1 MPTSIPTTEPLA
13 LRAGDSA
20 TWRISL
26 CDYPAG
32 AGWVLS
38 YALLSASAPKITFA
52 AAADG
57 DDHLVTLTAATTATW
72 AAARY
77 SMMATVSDGT
87 DRATVRLADIVV
99 LPDLTAAANYDGRSH
114 ARKMLEAIEA
124 AIEARATN
132 EQLDLI
138 ELTINI
144 SGASSHTSKRDRAAL
159 LEYRSKYR
167 AEVAR
172 EDAASGNRPGRGRVL
187 LRF

>member
-26 CDYPAG
+26 GDYPAG

-57 DDHLVTLTAATTATW
+57 DDHLVTLAAATTATW

-87 DRATVRLADIVV
+87 DRTTVRLADIVV

-124 AIEARATN
+124 ALESRATA

-138 ELTINI
+138 ELSIYNR
-144 SGASSHTSKRDRAAL
+144 TSKRGQGVL

>member
-124 AIEARATN
+124 ALESRATA

-138 ELTINI
+138 ELSIYNR
-144 SGASSHTSKRDRAAL
+144 TSKRGQGVL

>member
-1 MPTSIPTTEPLA
+1 M
-13 LRAGDSA
+13 RAGDSA

-57 DDHLVTLTAATTATW
+57 DDHLVTLTSATTATW

-87 DRATVRLADIVV
+87 DRATVRAADIVV
-99 LPDLTAAANYDGRSH
+99 LPDLTVAPNYDGRSH

-124 AIEARATN
+124 ALESRATA

-138 ELTINI
+138 ELSIYNR
-144 SGASSHTSKRDRAAL
+144 TSKRGQGVL